1 MSGHIIHPEP
11 KPVVCWINLQLHED
25 GALSIEGN
33 VGEWRTCREML
44 DAAHAA
50 LRSRNEPKAS
60 DPKPQTQMITET
72 SFSK

>member
-1 MSGHIIHPEP
+1 MSGHLIHPAP
-11 KPVVCWINLQLHED
+11 KPVVCWIKLQLHED

-44 DAAHAA
+44 DAAHQA
-50 LRSRNEPKAS
+50 LRARHADKDGA
-60 DPKPQTQMITET
+60 PKPQTQMITES